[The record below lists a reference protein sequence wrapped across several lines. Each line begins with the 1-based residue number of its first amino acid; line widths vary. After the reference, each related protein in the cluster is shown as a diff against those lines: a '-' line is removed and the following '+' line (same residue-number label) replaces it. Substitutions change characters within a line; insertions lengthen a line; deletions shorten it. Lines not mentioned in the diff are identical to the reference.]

1 MTMKNTLIVIL
12 FATMIELIGC
22 SKSPPDTYVNK
33 VVKNQPVVVTY
44 KGVVT
49 GVDND
54 NASFSHGKMAFVL
67 DNKHIF
73 GSPNLYD
80 KNGGHSW
87 TKGPAGMMGLS
98 ARLESAQY
106 SKDSVSVRGIEMP
119 DGAYRLVEVTF
130 PDSVVYKVTS
140 MNLK

>member
-1 MTMKNTLIVIL
+1 MIMKNTLIAIL
-12 FATMIELIGC
+12 FTTTIGLTGC
-22 SKSPPDTYVNK
+22 LKSPPDTYVNK

-80 KNGGHSW
+80 KDLGHSW

-106 SKDSVSVRGIEMP
+106 SKENVSVRGIEMP
-119 DGAYRLVEVTF
+119 DGAYRIVEVTF
-130 PDSVVYKVTS
+130 SDSVVYKVKS
-140 MNLK
+140 NNLK